1 MSKFASIPDA
11 STSAVLQ
18 ALLSE
23 TREPNLPSLVQ
34 LPSTSTSGST
44 PGQIRLTQSLRLL
57 PGHRWVV
64 AGTRVGVQADAAD
77 AKVLLKLF
85 VGPKAKRHFARELA
99 GAQRLAASGVPTPAL
114 LDHGALA
121 DGAGSENR
129 LGYCAFVLYD
139 WIEAQTLTVAPS
151 EADFL
156 RVVTAVAAMHEQ
168 GVQQTDM
175 HLGNF
180 MVNAEQLL
188 AVDVSSIE
196 ALPKGRRGRK
206 AQLDNLAVLFAQ
218 RYVTATQTELV
229 SWTQAYQQARST
241 AWARDDATLPQ
252 QLEKRTQAQ
261 RYLRVFRYLRKSV
274 RDCTEFKVERSD
286 KQRFV
291 CVREHF
297 DESFAAFAR
306 QPELVMNNAEVLKAG
321 NTATVVRARLGGR
334 SCIIKRYNIKNQQHQ
349 ILQTMRGMSRAQR
362 SWRNSLRL
370 QFLGL
375 PTAAPLALLES
386 RRGALRSTAY
396 LVLEDLGDLD
406 LLKAVQTPE
415 DAQRWAP
422 QAASLLDT
430 LRYCCLIHR
439 DTKASNFIVHNNQLH
454 VIDLDSLMETSYYY
468 GRWREHPGY
477 DKDEAR
483 FLRNWEGEL
492 QAPFVEALARLKNA

>member
-1 MSKFASIPDA
+1 MSRSAATPDA

-23 TREPNLPSLVQ
+23 TREPTLPSLVQ
-34 LPSTSTSGST
+34 LPSAGAPS
-44 PGQIRLTQSLRLL
+44 QIRITQSLRLL

-64 AGTRVGVQADAAD
+64 AGTRVGIQEGGAD

-121 DGAGSENR
+121 DGAGADNR

-139 WIEAQTLTVAPS
+139 WVEAETLTAAPS

-156 RVVTAVAAMHEQ
+156 RVVTTVAAMHEQ

-180 MVNAEQLL
+180 MVNDEQLL

-196 ALPKGRRGRK
+196 ALPNGRRGRK

-218 RYVTATQTELV
+218 RYVTATQRELV
-229 SWTQAYQQARST
+229 GWTQAYQRARSA
-241 AWARDDATLPQ
+241 AWVSDDASLPQ
-252 QLEKRTQAQ
+252 QLEKRTQTQ

-274 RDCTEFKVERSD
+274 RDCTEFRVELSD
-286 KQRFV
+286 TQRFV

-306 QPELVMNNAEVLKAG
+306 HPERVMNNAEVLKAG
-321 NTATVVRARLGGR
+321 NTATVVRAQLGGR
-334 SCIIKRYNIKNQQHQ
+334 SCIIKRYNIKNRQHQ
-349 ILQTMRGMSRAQR
+349 ILQTLRRPGRAER
-362 SWRNSLRL
+362 SWRNALRL

-375 PTAAPLALLES
+375 PTAAPLALLETW
-386 RRGALRSTAY
+386 RGALRDTAY
-396 LVLEDLGDLD
+396 LVLEDLGNED
-406 LLKAVQTPE
+406 LLQAVQTLE

-422 QAASLLDT
+422 QAASLLGT
-430 LRYCCLIHR
+430 LRYCGLVHR
-439 DTKASNFIVHNNQLH
+439 DTKATNFIVHNNQLH
-454 VIDLDSLMETSYYY
+454 LIDLDSMKETAYYY
-468 GRWREHPGY
+468 GRWRDHPGY
-477 DKDEAR
+477 NKDEAR
-483 FLRNWEGEL
+483 LLRNWTGEL
-492 QAPFVEALARLKNA
+492 QAPFAEALARLKNA